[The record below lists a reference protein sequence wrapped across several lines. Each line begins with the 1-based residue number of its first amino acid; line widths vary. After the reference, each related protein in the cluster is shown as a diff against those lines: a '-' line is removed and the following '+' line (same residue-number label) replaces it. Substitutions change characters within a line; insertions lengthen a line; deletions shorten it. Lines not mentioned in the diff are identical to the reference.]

1 MGLEFLITSLIVVVI
16 PGTGVIYTVS
26 VALAHGRRRG
36 LVAAIGCTLGIIPH
50 LIAAVF
56 GLSGFLHAGAI
67 AFRILKF
74 AGVIYLLFL
83 AVSMLRSKGATS
95 FDNDDPAP
103 NGWASVVVRG
113 VLLNL
118 LNPKLTVFFFAFLPQ
133 FVPAS
138 ATASTLLGLGAVFMV
153 LTLAVFA
160 IYAVIAAR
168 LGKAFATNSRVKR
181 RLEKS
186 MAGLLAG
193 FAVKL
198 ALTDQ

>member
-1 MGLEFLITSLIVVVI
+1 MRLEFLMTSLIVVVI

-26 VALAHGRRRG
+26 VALTHGRRRG
-36 LVAAIGCTLGIIPH
+36 LVAAIGCTLAIVPH

-56 GLSGFLHAGAI
+56 GLSGFLHAGAL
-67 AFRILKF
+67 AFRMLKY

-83 AVSMLRSKGATS
+83 AVSMFRSTGATA
-95 FDNDDPAP
+95 FDNHDPAP
-103 NGWASVVVRG
+103 TGSASVVVRG

-133 FVPAS
+133 FVPSTATTS
-138 ATASTLLGLGAVFMV
+138 ALLGLGAVFMV
-153 LTLAVFA
+153 LTLGVFA
-160 IYAVIAAR
+160 IYAVIAPR
-168 LGKAFATNSRVKR
+168 LCDAFATDSRGRR

-198 ALTDQ
+198 AFTDQ

>member
-1 MGLEFLITSLIVVVI
+1 MRLEFLMTSLIVVVI

-26 VALAHGRRRG
+26 VALTHGRRRG
-36 LVAAIGCTLGIIPH
+36 LVAAIGCTLGIVPH

-56 GLSGFLHAGAI
+56 GLSGFLHAGAL
-67 AFRILKF
+67 AFRMLKY

-83 AVSMLRSKGATS
+83 AVSMFRSTGATA
-95 FDNDDPAP
+95 FDNHDPAP
-103 NGWASVVVRG
+103 TGSASIVARG

-133 FVPAS
+133 FVPSTATTS
-138 ATASTLLGLGAVFMV
+138 ALLGLGAVFMV
-153 LTLAVFA
+153 LTLGVFA

-168 LGKAFATNSRVKR
+168 LCDAFATDSRGRR

-198 ALTDQ
+198 AFTDQ

>member
-1 MGLEFLITSLIVVVI
+1 MGLDFLATSLIVVVI

-26 VALAHGRRRG
+26 VALAQGRRRG
-36 LVAAIGCTLGIIPH
+36 LVAAVGCTLGIVPH

-56 GLSGFLHAGAI
+56 GLSGFLHAGAL
-67 AFRILKF
+67 AFRILKY

-83 AVSMLRSKGATS
+83 AASMLRSKGATA

-103 NGWASVVVRG
+103 TGSASVVVRG

-133 FVPAS
+133 FVPS
-138 ATASTLLGLGAVFMV
+138 TATTSSLLGLGAVFMA

-160 IYAVIAAR
+160 VYSVVASR
-168 LGKAFATNSRVKR
+168 LREAFATDSRARR
-181 RLEKS
+181 RLENS

-198 ALTDQ
+198 AFTDQ